1 MKKDIRH
8 MMANMKSKL
17 TELKTLHNQLI
28 KTNQKQ
34 IFLFC
39 LDSFFYQYKIFSM
52 ELENIDK
59 LRCLFNNRMYC
70 DYYKL
75 HNIVLKFIKDYQ
87 KTNAE
92 VDENLF
98 PEGKSFP
105 VYKDLEPFLQYDI
118 EDIRSIHTSILQSVN
133 YLHKCYLVKSDAI
146 VNYNQHHRIGFS
158 ISNFLNTLTHENNL
172 LHEQIALYVN
182 YISFFHISQKRQ
194 LSRLCSRIQDFCQ
207 EVDTNINMNHT
218 FSIEDIVADP
228 TIESNYSIIDE
239 IPPAPVSTPTTTV
252 SRHEPVVM
260 SVASAELHGT
270 SNDHSFTEKKL
281 EDLPKFTP
289 LTLENLGGE
298 GGDISPLSASD
309 AASSH

>member
-1 MKKDIRH
+1 
-8 MMANMKSKL
+8 
-17 TELKTLHNQLI
+17 
-28 KTNQKQ
+28 
-34 IFLFC
+34 
-39 LDSFFYQYKIFSM
+39 
-52 ELENIDK
+52 
-59 LRCLFNNRMYC
+59 MYC

-87 KTNAE
+87 KTSPD
-92 VDENLF
+92 VDENPPL
-98 PEGKSFP
+98 ECKTFP

-133 YLHKCYLVKSDAI
+133 YLHTCYLVKSDAI
-146 VNYNQHHRIGFS
+146 INYNQRHRLGFS

-172 LHEQIALYVN
+172 LHEQVVLYVN

-228 TIESNYSIIDE
+228 HIESDYSIIDE
-239 IPPAPVSTPTTTV
+239 IPPAPVSTPTTV
-252 SRHEPVVM
+252 IRDEPIP
-260 SVASAELHGT
+260 SVELHGT
-270 SNDHSFTEKKL
+270 SNDHSFVEKKL

-289 LTLENLGGE
+289 LTLETLGGE
-298 GGDISPLSASD
+298 RGDISPLSTSET
-309 AASSH
+309 ASSH